1 MEQISS
7 ELNYSPSVSNHSS
20 VIYRNVSPQ
29 GSTSLTLS
37 SGSLSGPVEFVLSSS
52 AFRLGQSRLNFQVN
66 VAAGSTG
73 HNYINANT
81 TSLIGRMVVYDAA
94 TSNILMDV
102 SNFEKYGQLIT
113 PMCTPATELASK
125 AQATIIAPAASIGSI
140 GPQDTSPESTF
151 NPVEDLAKSNCAFTA
166 TQIDSQGQIQP
177 DGGAAIGAPINRLAG
192 YSNQFVGKREFYNG
206 SVTSINFLDV
216 SLPLSALKMT
226 LASIDKVLYSP
237 SSLIVQIYFNA
248 TDQFGF
254 STTTASNSIITAVTS
269 LNTTVI
275 QNINMSLACE
285 ANLAIVSQV
294 INKVMTGGGISLPI
308 PYTSVVRQTLA
319 QGAQHSYQLQLTAGY
334 GKRILFI
341 ASAPFQPVG
350 TGGTAYPATNATA
363 ISHNNFHPRGTLTSY
378 NTFLNSVPISNP
390 AGYDCLKGQD
400 WSIANKKFLERSCIQ
415 TSGEYLYS
423 NWVHVD
429 SWVGNRSLCDLDPT
443 AIDGLDVSTQSA
455 TYQWQANFT
464 AGGSTINASGAE
476 ATWVNVIVG
485 QKTANFTAQGVTVN

>member
-29 GSTSLTLS
+29 GSTSQNLS

-52 AFRLGQSRLNFQVN
+52 AIRLAKSRLNFTLN
-66 VAAGSTG
+66 VAIPGSADG
-73 HNYINANT
+73 SFNYINANL
-81 TSLIGRMVVYDAA
+81 TSVIGRMVIYDAA

-125 AQATIIAPAASIGSI
+125 AQALLLSSGSI
-140 GPQDTSPESTF
+140 GLQIDAATSAF
-151 NPVEDLAKSNCAFTA
+151 NTVEDMSKTNFLAGGA
-166 TQIDSQGQIQP
+166 TNGSSAADA
-177 DGGAAIGAPINRLAG
+177 GAAIGTPVNRQAG
-192 YSNQFVGKREFYNG
+192 YANAYVGKREFYVG
-206 SVTSINFLDV
+206 IAKVAATPVGATQLDV
-216 SLPLSALKMT
+216 SLPFSAFKMT
-226 LASIDKVLYSP
+226 VASLDKVLYSP
-237 SSLIVQIYFNA
+237 SSLIVQVYFNA
-248 TDQFGF
+248 GDQFGF
-254 STTTASNSIITAVTS
+254 TVTANSPATATPGSLITPTISNISI
-269 LNTTVI
+269 
-275 QNINMSLACE
+275 SLATE

-294 INKVMTGGGISLPI
+294 INKVMSGGGISLPI
-308 PYTSVVRQTLA
+308 PYVSVVRQQLA
-319 QGAQHSYQLQLTAGY
+319 TSTQHSYQIQLTAGY

-341 ASAPFQPVG
+341 ASAPFRPTG
-350 TGGTAYPATNATA
+350 TNYPAVDG
-363 ISHNNFHPRGTLTSY
+363 IPLNNFHPRGVLSTY
-378 NTFLNSVPISNP
+378 NTFLNNVPISNP
-390 AGYDCLKGQD
+390 AGYDCTKGQD
-400 WSIANKKFLERSCIQ
+400 FTIANKHFLERSCIQ

-429 SWVGNRSLCDLDPT
+429 SYVGLRSLCDLDPT

-464 AGGSTINASGAE
+464 AGLATINASGAG
-476 ATWVNVIVG
+476 ATWCNVIVG

>member
-1 MEQISS
+1 MSETISQ
-7 ELNYSPSVSNHSS
+7 ELNYSPVVSNHSS

-52 AFRLGQSRLNFQVN
+52 AMRLGLSRLNFQVS

-73 HNYINANT
+73 HNYLNANT
-81 TSLIGRMVVYDAA
+81 TSYIGRMVIYDAA

-102 SNFEKYGQLIT
+102 NNFEKYGQLIT

-151 NPVEDLAKSNCAFTA
+151 NPVEDLAKSNCAFTS
-166 TQIDSQGQIQP
+166 TQIDSQGQIPP

-192 YSNQFVGKREFYNG
+192 YSNQFIGKREFYNG
-206 SVTSINFLDV
+206 SVTSANFLDV
-216 SLPLSALKMT
+216 SIPLSAFKMT
-226 LASIDKVLYSP
+226 VASLDKVLYSP
-237 SSLIVQIYFNA
+237 SSLIVQLYFNA

-254 STTTASNSIITAVTS
+254 ATSTASNSIITAVTS
-269 LNTTVI
+269 LNTTVV
-275 QNINMSLACE
+275 QNINMSLATE

-294 INKVMTGGGISLPI
+294 INKVMSGGGISLPI
-308 PYTSVVRQTLA
+308 PYVSVVRQTLA
-319 QGAQHSYQLQLTAGY
+319 KGAQHSYQIQLTAGY

-350 TGGTAYPATNATA
+350 TGGTSYPATNATA
-363 ISHNNFHPRGTLTSY
+363 VSHNNFHPRGTLTTY
-378 NTFLNSVPISNP
+378 NTFLNNVPISNP
-390 AGYDCLKGQD
+390 AGYDCTRGTD
-400 WSIANKKFLERSCIQ
+400 FSVANKKFLERSCIQ
-415 TSGEYLYS
+415 TSGEYVYS

-429 SWVGNRSLCDLDPT
+429 SWVGLRSLCDLDPT
-443 AIDGLDVSTQSA
+443 AIDGLDVATQSA
-455 TYQWQANFT
+455 TYQWQANWNT
-464 AGGSTINASGAE
+464 TTITTDGSS

>member
-52 AFRLGQSRLNFQVN
+52 AIRLAKSRINFTVN
-66 VAAGSTG
+66 VAIPSGADGSF
-73 HNYINANT
+73 NYINANL
-81 TSLIGRMVVYDAA
+81 TSLLGRMVIYDAA

-102 SNFEKYGQLIT
+102 NNFEKYGQLIT

-125 AQATIIAPAASIGSI
+125 AQALIQGTGSI
-140 GPQDTSPESTF
+140 G
-151 NPVEDLAKSNCAFTA
+151 
-166 TQIDSQGQIQP
+166 TQIDAATSAFNPLEDMSKSNFLTGAATNGSSP
-177 DGGAAIGAPINRLAG
+177 ADGGAAIATPVNRIAG
-192 YSNQFVGKREFYNG
+192 YGNSYVGKREFYVG
-206 SVTSINFLDV
+206 IAKVAATPVGATQIDV
-216 SLPLSALKMT
+216 SLPLSAFKMT
-226 LASIDKVLYSP
+226 VAAVDKVLYSP
-237 SSLIVQIYFNA
+237 SSLIVQLYFNA

-254 STTTASNSIITAVTS
+254 SPTANTPITGPVSLATTTVS
-269 LNTTVI
+269 
-275 QNINMSLACE
+275 NINMSLATE

-294 INKVMTGGGISLPI
+294 INKVMSGGGISLPI
-308 PYTSVVRQTLA
+308 PYVSVVRQQLA
-319 QGAQHSYQLQLTAGY
+319 TSTQHSYQIQLTAGY

-341 ASAPFQPVG
+341 ASAPFRPTG
-350 TGGTAYPATNATA
+350 TNYPAADALNL
-363 ISHNNFHPRGTLTSY
+363 NNFHPRGVLSTY
-378 NTFLNSVPISNP
+378 NTFLNNVPISNP
-390 AGYDCLKGQD
+390 AGYDCTKGQD
-400 WSIANKKFLERSCIQ
+400 FTIANKAFLERSCIQ

-429 SWVGNRSLCDLDPT
+429 SWVGYRSLCDLDPT

-464 AGGSTINASGAE
+464 AGLTALNASGAG
-476 ATWVNVIVG
+476 ATWCNVIVG